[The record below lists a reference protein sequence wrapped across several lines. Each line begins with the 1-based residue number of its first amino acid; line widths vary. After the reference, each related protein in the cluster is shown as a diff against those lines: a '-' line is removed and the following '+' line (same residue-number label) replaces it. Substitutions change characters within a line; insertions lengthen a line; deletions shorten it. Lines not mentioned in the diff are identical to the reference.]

1 MKKRLITA
9 FIMLIILIPPVLIGG
24 ITFDV
29 AISILSVIALNEL
42 LNFNK
47 DLTIY
52 NKIVPS
58 ALTVFIIISE
68 RFNIELDKAI
78 SFSMLLMFIPIIFL
92 DKDKYDFNKA
102 SYLFLNVM
110 LIGFPFS
117 LIRNI
122 RFDDINLFLYLYLIA
137 VTSDTFAYLIGRFF
151 GKRKLIEKVSPNKTY
166 EGFLAGLIASM
177 VICSMFYMYFVDPAC
192 NLVSIIIQIAILSV
206 FSLLGDLFFS
216 QIKRLN
222 NVKDYSNIF
231 PGHGGVL
238 DRFDS
243 FIFVVIAYTIIMI
256 FF

>member
-1 MKKRLITA
+1 MLYVIYLVLIT
-9 FIMLIILIPPVLIGG
+9 V
-24 ITFDV
+24 IT
-29 AISILSVIALNEL
+29 
-42 LNFNK
+42 
-47 DLTIY
+47 
-52 NKIVPS
+52 
-58 ALTVFIIISE
+58 
-68 RFNIELDKAI
+68 
-78 SFSMLLMFIPIIFL
+78 
-92 DKDKYDFNKA
+92 
-102 SYLFLNVM
+102 
-110 LIGFPFS
+110 
-117 LIRNI
+117 
-122 RFDDINLFLYLYLIA
+122 
-137 VTSDTFAYLIGRFF
+137 DTFAYLIGRFF

-166 EGFLAGLIASM
+166 EGFFAGLIASM